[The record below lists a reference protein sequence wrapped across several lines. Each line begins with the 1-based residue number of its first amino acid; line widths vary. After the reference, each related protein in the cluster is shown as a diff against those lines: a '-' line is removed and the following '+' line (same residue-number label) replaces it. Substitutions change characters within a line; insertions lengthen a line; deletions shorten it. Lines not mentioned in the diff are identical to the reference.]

1 MHSIN
6 VFHIASGDL
15 WAGAEVQT
23 FNMLV
28 GLTKLSKFAVSAII
42 MNDGRLY
49 RDLFKAGIDVY
60 LVDEKK
66 SSLPVQF
73 LKLRNI
79 LAQKKP
85 DVIHSHRYKENIFAS
100 IAIMTIGKKIKLIKT
115 QHGSLEITSTFR
127 MKIYRKIDLI
137 LTRYLFDKVIAVS
150 GDIAGQCKRF
160 LPKKTV
166 LTIHNSICFDR
177 YHLQPETQIG
187 LNGGNGDTRCLK
199 MASIGRLVKIKN
211 LDEFIKITADLKKN
225 GLRIM
230 SYIIGN
236 GPEKDHLC
244 DLALRLD
251 CTGCIEFIENVK
263 DISKIYNKIDI
274 LFITSFHE
282 GVPTV
287 LLEAMYFGKIVIAR
301 NVGGIPEIVEH
312 NKNGFLYG
320 DIEEAKCLV
329 TSIFGN
335 SSNYD
340 SIRRNAYKTIKLNY
354 SNLVQARKYAAVYE
368 S

>member
-1 MHSIN
+1 MRSIN

-23 FNMLV
+23 FNLLL
-28 GLTKLSKFAVSAII
+28 GLKKLPKLAVSAII
-42 MNDGRLY
+42 MNDGKLY
-49 RDLFKAGIDVY
+49 RELLKSEIDVY

-66 SSLPVQF
+66 ISRLVQL
-73 LKLRNI
+73 LKVRNI

-85 DVIHSHRYKENIFAS
+85 DIIHSHRYKENIFVGIVA
-100 IAIMTIGKKIKLIKT
+100 MMIGKKIKLIKT
-115 QHGSLEITSTFR
+115 EHGSIEIASTFR

-137 LTRYLFDKVIAVS
+137 LTGYLFDNVIAVS
-150 GDIAGQCKRF
+150 DDIAGQCKKS
-160 LPKKTV
+160 LPKKSV

-177 YHLQPETQIG
+177 YHLKPETQIG
-187 LNGGNGDTRCLK
+187 FDSGNGDAGCLR

-211 LDEFIKITADLKKN
+211 IDEFIKIAADLKKD

-230 SYIIGN
+230 SYIIGD
-236 GPEKDHLC
+236 GPERDSLY
-244 DLALRLD
+244 DLAVRLE
-251 CTGCIEFIENVK
+251 CTDCIEFVGNVD

-274 LFITSFHE
+274 LFITSLHE

-287 LLEAMYFGKIVIAR
+287 LLEAMYFSKIVIAR

-312 NKNGFLYG
+312 NKNGFLYK
-320 DIEEAKCLV
+320 DIEEAKYLV
-329 TSIFGN
+329 TSIFSN
-335 SSNYD
+335 SSNYN
-340 SIRRNAYKTIKLNY
+340 SIRRNAHKTIKLNY
-354 SNLVQARKYAAVYE
+354 SNMVQARKYAAVYE